1 MPGSPYTD
9 LDRPPLDARRLQRAL
24 ITPESLWTRL
34 VLHGET
40 GSTNADAAEAAR
52 AGEPEG
58 LVVVAE
64 RQTAGRGR
72 RGRAWE
78 SPARAGLAVSVL
90 LRPGVPDPARDWPA
104 VPPTRYGW
112 LPLLAGVALV
122 EAVDLLAELDSA
134 LKWPNDLL
142 VRPAEPTHRASGGA
156 AREASNG
163 TGSRAGDGTAGS
175 ADAGAVGSAGASAAA
190 SAGDGAAGG
199 AGGEA
204 KCAGILAEGVTGAG
218 GAAPA
223 VVVGIGVNV
232 TLRPD
237 ELPVNPTGLPATSLQ
252 LAGATATDRDPLLR
266 ALLRGVARWY
276 GQWRAAGGDA
286 LACGLHE
293 AYVRNCATLGRD
305 VRVLLPGGDELLGTA
320 STIDPDGQLVLVT
333 ADGERRVAAGDVLH
347 LR

>member
-9 LDRPPLDARRLQRAL
+9 LDRPPLDARRLRRAL

-34 VLHGET
+34 VLHRET

-72 RGRAWE
+72 RGRTWE

-90 LRPGVPDPARDWPA
+90 LRPGLAAPDRDWPA
-104 VPPTRYGW
+104 VPPPRYGW

-142 VRPAEPTHRASGGA
+142 LWAGPRNGRPAERSPNDADRSPDEAGRFPDPGDAQGRPT
-156 AREASNG
+156 
-163 TGSRAGDGTAGS
+163 
-175 ADAGAVGSAGASAAA
+175 
-190 SAGDGAAGG
+190 GAAGG
-199 AGGEA
+199 RPNGEA
-204 KCAGILAEGVTGAG
+204 KAAGILAEAVSEAGAG
-218 GAAPA
+218 DPG
-223 VVVGIGVNV
+223 VVLGLGVNV
-232 TLRPD
+232 TVRAD

-252 LAGATATDRDPLLR
+252 LAGAAATDRDPLLR
-266 ALLRGVARWY
+266 ALLRGIDRWY
-276 GQWRAAGGDA
+276 GRWRTAGGDA
-286 LACGLHE
+286 AACGLHE
-293 AYVRNCATLGRD
+293 AYVRNCATLGRE
-305 VRVLLPGGDELLGTA
+305 VRVLLPAGDELVGTA
-320 STIDPDGQLVLVT
+320 STVDPDGQLVLAT

>member
-9 LDRPPLDARRLQRAL
+9 LDRPPLDARRLRRAL

-34 VLHGET
+34 ILHRET

-72 RGRAWE
+72 RGRTWE

-90 LRPGVPDPARDWPA
+90 LRPGLAEPARDWPA
-104 VPPTRYGW
+104 VPASRYGW

-142 VRPAEPTHRASGGA
+142 LWAGPRNGRPAERSPDETGRFPDETGRSPGA
-156 AREASNG
+156 A
-163 TGSRAGDGTAGS
+163 
-175 ADAGAVGSAGASAAA
+175 GAEGPST
-190 SAGDGAAGG
+190 GAAGG
-199 AGGEA
+199 RPNGEA
-204 KCAGILAEGVTGAG
+204 KAAGILAEGVSAA
-218 GAAPA
+218 GAADPG
-223 VVVGIGVNV
+223 VVLGLGVNV
-232 TLRPD
+232 TVRAD

-252 LAGATATDRDPLLR
+252 LAGAAATDRDPLLR
-266 ALLRGVARWY
+266 ALLRGIDRWY
-276 GQWRAAGGDA
+276 GRWRTAGGDA

-293 AYVRNCATLGRD
+293 AYVRNCATLGRE
-305 VRVLLPGGDELLGTA
+305 VRVLLPAGDELVGTA
-320 STIDPDGQLVLVT
+320 STVDPDGQLVLAT